1 MKDKLC
7 VGSESYEEIIHQNGY
22 FVDKTELMYELA
34 AKTSNKVTLFTRPRR
49 FGKTLMMSM
58 MESFFDIRRDSRK
71 VFDGKNVMN
80 HPEFCSEYMNQF
92 PVISLRLRMLTE
104 KIMI

>member
-34 AKTSNKVTLFTRPRR
+34 AKTSNINIITFRFIITLFI
-49 FGKTLMMSM
+49 F
-58 MESFFDIRRDSRK
+58 
-71 VFDGKNVMN
+71 
-80 HPEFCSEYMNQF
+80 
-92 PVISLRLRMLTE
+92 SLIYIL
-104 KIMI
+104 